1 MIPTSR
7 RPTTFILISFR
18 CTSHAIALTNRPL
31 ECDETFTLE
40 ITRINPE
47 VSGYLSFGVTEHR
60 SVHILEV
67 TIIFRLIQ
75 PQKKM

>member
-1 MIPTSR
+1 MIPTSW
-7 RPTTFILISFR
+7 RPTTIILISFR

-31 ECDETFTLE
+31 ESDEPFTLE

-67 TIIFRLIQ
+67 Q
-75 PQKKM
+75 